1 MKIAEIIHCIESI
14 APLTLQEDYD
24 NSGLLTGN
32 PEWECRGV
40 LCTLDVTEEVLHE
53 AIARQCN
60 CIVAHHPVIFRG
72 LKKLT
77 GTNLVERVIIG
88 AIKADIAIYAAH
100 TNVDNV
106 ISGVNGCIADQL
118 GLNNRRLLA
127 PRQGVLKKLYTFV
140 PVEHLEQVR
149 EALFAAGGGNISNY
163 SECSFT
169 HEGTGTFKPAPG
181 TNPYSGR
188 IGQRQEERE
197 IKVEVILPAYA
208 ERKVIAALL
217 RSHPYEEVAYDLV
230 SLDNLHQGTG
240 SGLVGEIN
248 PMDEVAFLQLLRNQF
263 RAAVVRHTAPAGK
276 QIKTVAVCGGAG
288 SFLVSNALSAGAD
301 VLVSADFKY
310 HEFFLAEGRIMICDI
325 GHYESEQ
332 FTTGLFVDILLQ
344 KFPTFAVLKSE
355 VNTNPVRYFAGK

>member
-1 MKIAEIIHCIESI
+1 MKISEIIQCIESI
-14 APLTLQEDYD
+14 APLSLQEDYD

-32 PEWECRGV
+32 PEWECSGV
-40 LCTLDVTEEVLHE
+40 LCTLDVTDEVLHE

-77 GTNLVERVIIG
+77 GANLVERIIIG

-100 TNVDNV
+100 TNVDNIV
-106 ISGVNGCIADQL
+106 TGVNGRIADRL
-118 GLNNRRLLA
+118 GLKNRQVLS
-127 PRQGVLKKLYTFV
+127 PGQGVLKKLYTFV
-140 PVEHLEQVR
+140 PADHLEKVR
-149 EALFAAGGGNISNY
+149 EALFSAGAGNISNY
-163 SECSFT
+163 TECSFT
-169 HEGTGTFKPAPG
+169 HEGTGTFKPAPD
-181 TNPYSGR
+181 TNPYSGT

-230 SLDNLHQGTG
+230 SLDNVHQGTG
-240 SGLVGEIN
+240 SGLVGDIDPIEEKDF
-248 PMDEVAFLQLLRNQF
+248 MQLLRERF
-263 RAAVVRHTAPAGK
+263 EVAAVRHTAPAGR
-276 QIKTVAVCGGAG
+276 QIKRVAVCGGAG
-288 SFLVSNALSAGAD
+288 SFLVSSALSTGAD
-301 VLVSADFKY
+301 VFVSADFKY
-310 HEFFLAEGRIMICDI
+310 HEFFLADGRIMICDI